1 MLRMMC
7 KSKIHRVT
15 VTDKSLNYEGSI
27 TIDEEL
33 AEAANLA
40 PYEVVKVANLNNGER
55 FQTYVINGKRGSGEI
70 ILNGAAARLGEKGDK
85 LIIMAF
91 CMVSEEKVRDFHP
104 SFVAV
109 DSENRIVKKK

>member
-1 MLRMMC
+1 MLRTMC

-15 VTDKSLNYEGSI
+15 VTDKALAYEGSI

-33 AEAANLA
+33 INAANMV
-40 PYEVVKVANLNNGER
+40 PYEVVNVANLNNGER
-55 FQTYVINGKRGSGEI
+55 FQTYVIKGKKGSGEI

-91 CMVSEEKVRDFHP
+91 CMVTEEKVKGFHP

-109 DSENRIVKKK
+109 DAENRIVREK

>member
-33 AEAANLA
+33 AEAANLL
-40 PYEVVKVANLNNGER
+40 PYEIVKVANLNNGER
-55 FQTYVINGKRGSGEI
+55 FQTYVINGRRGSGEI
-70 ILNGAAARLGEKGDK
+70 VLNGAAARLGEKGDK

-91 CMVSEEKVRDFHP
+91 CMVPEEKIRDFHP
-104 SFVAV
+104 EFISV
-109 DSENRIVKKK
+109 DNDNRIAEKK